1 MWNDLFSEYQIPGT
15 PRPGLCHF
23 TYRSTSRL
31 EGRFNSPRHPQ
42 NYPND
47 LNCTYLFLATPSQ
60 QVRPGHQMISSQRWF
75 MCLSK
80 IFCTEESFLE
90 KIIGNCFRSKSC
102 LIISRFGLTTSTPTA
117 ASATGRLMAGRSAMT
132 TGLRSS
138 TFTWIS
144 QNSFWEGEKDENYI
158 RFL

>member
-1 MWNDLFSEYQIPGT
+1 MFTNLRVDLRFKLYKGRLCSEYQIPGT

-60 QVRPGHQMISSQRWF
+60 QVPASLILKVSATFCKPQY
-75 MCLSK
+75 LSK
-80 IFCTEESFLE
+80 T
-90 KIIGNCFRSKSC
+90 
-102 LIISRFGLTTSTPTA
+102 
-117 ASATGRLMAGRSAMT
+117 
-132 TGLRSS
+132 
-138 TFTWIS
+138 
-144 QNSFWEGEKDENYI
+144 
-158 RFL
+158 

>member
-1 MWNDLFSEYQIPGT
+1 MCSEYQIPGT

-60 QVRPGHQMISSQRWF
+60 QVTSLTH
-75 MCLSK
+75 
-80 IFCTEESFLE
+80 TEGVSEILQTTKE
-90 KIIGNCFRSKSC
+90 KAKGTLFQLGEGN
-102 LIISRFGLTTSTPTA
+102 SRRAFSEYCD
-117 ASATGRLMAGRSAMT
+117 
-132 TGLRSS
+132 
-138 TFTWIS
+138 I
-144 QNSFWEGEKDENYI
+144 
-158 RFL
+158 

>member
-1 MWNDLFSEYQIPGT
+1 MSIITNRVVPVKPPACGFKCIIDLQARTSSRPRQSTARAPDSCYCSKLAANQDQDSKPNTDLKQVRKSSGWYGALLFRDLFSEYQIPGT

-60 QVRPGHQMISSQRWF
+60 QVTPEHQISSQRWF
-75 MCLSK
+75 MCL
-80 IFCTEESFLE
+80 
-90 KIIGNCFRSKSC
+90 
-102 LIISRFGLTTSTPTA
+102 
-117 ASATGRLMAGRSAMT
+117 
-132 TGLRSS
+132 
-138 TFTWIS
+138 
-144 QNSFWEGEKDENYI
+144 
-158 RFL
+158 